1 MQKLQNSR
9 HCFVCGV
16 ENPSGLRMKFY
27 QSAPGEVEAHYT
39 ASEVF
44 QGYPGV
50 VHGGVIASM
59 LDEVTG
65 RALMDPPGSPTRFMV
80 TAQLSI
86 RYRKPVPVGQPL
98 RLVGHAG
105 ERRGRVAKARGEI
118 FGPDGSLLVE
128 ADAVLVDIPPDG
140 LKEMDHAALGWKVY
154 PDEEELT

>member
-9 HCFVCGV
+9 HCFVCGI
-16 ENPSGLRMKFY
+16 ENPSGLHMKFY
-27 QSAPGEVEAHYT
+27 QSGPGEVVANFT
-39 ASEVF
+39 VTDDF

-65 RALMDPPGSPTRFMV
+65 RALMDPPDQPTRFMV

-105 ERRGRVAKARGEI
+105 ERKGRVAKAKGEI
-118 FGPDGSLLVE
+118 YAPDGSLLVE
-128 ADAVLVDIPPDG
+128 AEAVLVDIPPDG
-140 LKEMDHAALGWKVY
+140 LEDMDYEALGWKVY
-154 PDEEELT
+154 PEEEEQA